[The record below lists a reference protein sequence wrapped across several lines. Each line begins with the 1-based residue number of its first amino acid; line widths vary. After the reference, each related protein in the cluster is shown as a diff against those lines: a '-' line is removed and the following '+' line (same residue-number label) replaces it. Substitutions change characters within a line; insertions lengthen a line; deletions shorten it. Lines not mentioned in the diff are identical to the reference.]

1 MANSCLSCTKNGV
14 FFSAASCTKDTISG
28 AAQTKL
34 GPSYFLL
41 GFSRFAN
48 RFSYFHKW
56 FPLLNSFRVNKF
68 SLKYYKTFLALLCF
82 QKSLLNPIST
92 RGDKLCPPNYYWHT
106 QILRPSDGPDLVVA
120 NIFCGNTLAHST
132 LMEKRRNK
140 ELFNST
146 NTHKFKNS

>member
-82 QKSLLNPIST
+82 QKSLLSCC
-92 RGDKLCPPNYYWHT
+92 KH
-106 QILRPSDGPDLVVA
+106 ILRKY
-120 NIFCGNTLAHST
+120 AHST
-132 LMEKRRNK
+132 LMEKRSNK